1 MHVHVIQPDASTTHP
16 PLPHRLQHRSTATNG
31 QVYKVLEPVL
41 VEKNKAEA
49 KLQALP
55 ADCGMAWT
63 IIRPGGLKSEPGTGN
78 AAATGA

>member
-1 MHVHVIQPDASTTHP
+1 
-16 PLPHRLQHRSTATNG
+16 
-31 QVYKVLEPVL
+31 VYKVLEPVL